1 MQRRDFLAG
10 TPAVLATACS
20 AEDIA
25 PLPLDVPK
33 KKKQPEAP
41 REAKGERAAK
51 GAAERGGP
59 EGHEGHQGHADHAN
73 NAVLAAATSCT
84 SAGQVCLQHCLVL
97 LAEGD
102 KAMAP
107 CAQATTDMIAV
118 SQATASLAASGSPQL
133 GAQAAVALAAST
145 RCESECRKHA
155 DTHATCREC
164 AESCSRAIAAYRTL
178 SG

>member
-25 PLPLDVPK
+25 PLPIEVTK
-33 KKKQPEAP
+33 KKKPEAP
-41 REAKGERAAK
+41 K
-51 GAAERGGP
+51 AERP
-59 EGHEGHQGHADHAN
+59 AKSADERRPHEGHEGHAGHQGHAGPAN
-73 NAVLAAATSCT
+73 NAVLGAAAACA
-84 SAGQVCLQHCLVL
+84 SAGQVCLQHCLAL

-133 GAQAAVALAAST
+133 GAQAAVALAAAT
-145 RCESECRKHA
+145 RCEGECRKHA
-155 DTHATCREC
+155 DTHATCRDC
-164 AESCSRAIAAYRTL
+164 ADSCSRAIAAYRTL
-178 SG
+178 AG